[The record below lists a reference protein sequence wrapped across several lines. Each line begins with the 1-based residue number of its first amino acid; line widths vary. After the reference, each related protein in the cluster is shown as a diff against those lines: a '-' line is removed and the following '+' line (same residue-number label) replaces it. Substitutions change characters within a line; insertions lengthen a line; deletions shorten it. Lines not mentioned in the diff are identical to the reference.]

1 MYAKLKAHHML
12 PQFTCVYSDHFT
24 INAEI
29 SQILALIYLLMS
41 VADISLL
48 YRILLVLAKC

>member
-1 MYAKLKAHHML
+1 ML
-12 PQFTCVYSDHFT
+12 PQFTCVYSDHLT
-24 INAEI
+24 INAES
-29 SQILALIYLLMS
+29 SQTSPLIYLLMA

>member
-1 MYAKLKAHHML
+1 ML
-12 PQFTCVYSDHFT
+12 PQFTCIYSDHFT

>member
-1 MYAKLKAHHML
+1 ML

-29 SQILALIYLLMS
+29 SQILALIYLFYLS

>member
-1 MYAKLKAHHML
+1 ML

-24 INAEI
+24 IIAEI